1 MGNDIV
7 KHVFIFLMKYNIL
20 NLIYI
25 YLKKL
30 DFFFKIYYKIRYFL
44 KTYFNLFNYFLNQN
58 KNSTIPS
65 TNETSLSERVLGR

>member
-1 MGNDIV
+1 MENDIV

-25 YLKKL
+25 FKKIGL
-30 DFFFKIYYKIRYFL
+30 FFLIYYKIRYFL

-58 KNSTIPS
+58 KNSMIPS